1 MEKLLRKVRT
11 DRRYR
16 VSHFGLPN
24 ILAGDALQALAYAT
38 LVERNCTYVD
48 SLREVGPEY
57 EIPVEDYWE
66 THTDPQTGRT
76 LVDGHDDDFWDLTLF
91 VGAEDEE
98 VDESWADEIL
108 ELAGLSVDSIAAEII
123 ARRCEETGVD
133 DPEVA
138 TETLWVVRKAV
149 ARTLLLED
157 GEHMTLRQILFIARR
172 RAEEVFDRTYGLA
185 R

>member
-1 MEKLLRKVRT
+1 MEKLLRRVRT

-57 EIPVEDYWE
+57 EIPVEYYWE

-76 LVDGHDDDFWDLTLF
+76 LVDGHETTFGTSPSSS
-91 VGAEDEE
+91 EPKM
-98 VDESWADEIL
+98 
-108 ELAGLSVDSIAAEII
+108 
-123 ARRCEETGVD
+123 RRSTSRG
-133 DPEVA
+133 P
-138 TETLWVVRKAV
+138 TKFSSSPGFR
-149 ARTLLLED
+149 
-157 GEHMTLRQILFIARR
+157 
-172 RAEEVFDRTYGLA
+172 
-185 R
+185 